1 MCGIVGIYNHNKA
14 AEMTALALFAE
25 QHRGQES
32 CGMAVT
38 DGQTFRL
45 RKKMGLVKDVFKPEK
60 IAKLP
65 GKIAIGHVRYPTRGT
80 STEYNSQPHVV
91 ETLAGPCYALASNG
105 DLINYDAIKK
115 MLQNKGVF
123 FNSYND
129 GELILK
135 HIAYM
140 VEKEGLKI
148 ADAISSMMHTIKG
161 AYSTVLATKNEL
173 YMFRDPYAI
182 RPMVFGTAEDG
193 TVAVASESCA
203 LDILGIKK
211 YRELEA
217 AEIIIVNEDG
227 IESIKNNPDSF
238 RTLKTDKH
246 CIFEHI
252 YFSRPD
258 SFNFGSSVFSIREK
272 IGAALADM
280 DTDTFDAV
288 IPVPDSSN
296 FIALGY
302 AKRRKIPFEMGL
314 IRNHY
319 VGRTFIKP
327 EQTIRDESVK
337 QKFNTLPNFFKG
349 KKIVLVDDS
358 IVRGT
363 TIRKIV
369 GLIKQAGASEVHLR
383 IGSPSVKFSCF
394 YGIDTPT
401 SEELIAN
408 KMTVEEIKN
417 YVEADSLKYLTIDG
431 LENAVDDPQNYC
443 NACFTGNYPLES

>member
-1 MCGIVGIYNHNKA
+1 
-14 AEMTALALFAE
+14 
-25 QHRGQES
+25 
-32 CGMAVT
+32 
-38 DGQTFRL
+38 
-45 RKKMGLVKDVFKPEK
+45 
-60 IAKLP
+60 
-65 GKIAIGHVRYPTRGT
+65 
-80 STEYNSQPHVV
+80 
-91 ETLAGPCYALASNG
+91 
-105 DLINYDAIKK
+105 
-115 MLQNKGVF
+115 
-123 FNSYND
+123 
-129 GELILK
+129 
-135 HIAYM
+135 
-140 VEKEGLKI
+140 
-148 ADAISSMMHTIKG
+148 
-161 AYSTVLATKNEL
+161 
-173 YMFRDPYAI
+173 
-182 RPMVFGTAEDG
+182 
-193 TVAVASESCA
+193 
-203 LDILGIKK
+203 
-211 YRELEA
+211 
-217 AEIIIVNEDG
+217 
-227 IESIKNNPDSF
+227 
-238 RTLKTDKH
+238 
-246 CIFEHI
+246 
-252 YFSRPD
+252 PD

-280 DTDTFDAV
+280 DNDTFDAV

-302 AKRRKIPFEMGL
+302 AKRKKIPFEMGL

-337 QKFNTLPNFFKG
+337 QKFNTLPNFFRG

-369 GLIKQAGASEVHLR
+369 GLIKQAGAAEVHLR

-417 YVEADSLKYLTIDG
+417 YVEADSLKYLTIEG
-431 LENAVDDPQNYC
+431 LETTVDDPQNYC